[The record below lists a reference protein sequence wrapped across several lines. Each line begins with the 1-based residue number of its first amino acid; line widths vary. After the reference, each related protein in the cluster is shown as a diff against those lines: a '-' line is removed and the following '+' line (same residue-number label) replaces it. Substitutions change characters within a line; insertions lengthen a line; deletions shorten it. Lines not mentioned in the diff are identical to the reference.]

1 MNNKNPIS
9 EATNLSGQDSGFP
22 QSSPAPHSNPFTG
35 DMKGGEFT
43 SDFGTNTNAVSQI
56 FKGGGFG
63 TSEKGK
69 YIIIG
74 VIVLAIA
81 IGGAFL
87 LFDSG
92 DSTESAD
99 GGDGTEE
106 VGDAATG
113 DQATTD
119 GTEAAKEDGSAATT
133 DQAATDQAAGQTA
146 TDSAVAEAPAAAPTA
161 GTHAGATGSLA
172 IGQPN
177 DGASHDYDE
186 TQGPAVF
193 EWTGSADRIVFSR
206 HANMNPV
213 ERSVS
218 LKGKT
223 NYQFDHPYPGTWFW
237 KIENSEGAS
246 EVRRFVVNPPARR
259 NFPVSQPTSGSS
271 LSGNGGVVSW
281 QGDSKVAWYAVQLVT
296 PGASWATPQ
305 YRFGTSGTSIALQG
319 VTAGSYDMRVGAF
332 SEVSGRWEWQE
343 IKGVTVQ

>member
-9 EATNLSGQDSGFP
+9 EATNLSGQESGFP

-35 DMKGGEFT
+35 DVKGGEFT

-63 TSEKGK
+63 SSDKTK

-74 VIVLAIA
+74 VVVLAIA

-87 LFDSG
+87 LFDSEKSDDSANSQG
-92 DSTESAD
+92 D
-99 GGDGTEE
+99 TEE
-106 VGDAATG
+106 VADNA
-113 DQATTD
+113 
-119 GTEAAKEDGSAATT
+119 ST
-133 DQAATDQAAGQTA
+133 DQAATDSQTDTNQQDA
-146 TDSAVAEAPAAAPTA
+146 SAPAAASDQAASDQAAASQAATQAAAPA
-161 GTHAGATGSLA
+161 AKSGATGSLA
-172 IGQPN
+172 VTQPN

-193 EWTGSADRIVFSR
+193 EWTGSADRILFSR
-206 HANMNPV
+206 HANMSPV

-223 NYQFDHPYPGTWFW
+223 NYKFDHPYPGTWFW
-237 KIENSEGAS
+237 RVENGEGAS
-246 EVRRFVVNPPARR
+246 EVRRFVVNAPARR
-259 NFPVSQPTSGSS
+259 NFPVSQPTPGGS
-271 LSGNGGVVSW
+271 LSGNGGVVAW
-281 QGDSKVAWYAVQLVT
+281 QGDSKVAWYAVQLVA
-296 PGASWATPQ
+296 PGASWTNPQ

-343 IKGVTVQ
+343 IKGVTIQ